1 MVRSR
6 GRFVWYELMTP
17 DVDAATAFYCNIVG
31 WSAKDASQRGM
42 RYTLLTAGNESV
54 CGLLQLSAEAS
65 RMGAR
70 PNWLGYVGVD
80 DVDAAVRRVADLGGT
95 VHVAATDIPDKSRFS
110 IVADPQST
118 AFALFRWLRADPQP
132 PPDVAAPGQVGWHE
146 LLADD
151 WETAW
156 PFYSGLL
163 GWQKA
168 VAETGVLGTYQHFS
182 ADGQPIGGMFT
193 KPATVPAPFWLYY
206 FNVGDID
213 AAVTRVKA
221 GRGQVLNGPMQVLG
235 GKVVVQCTDPQG
247 AIFALMGPRS
257 RAGIGKPRYEQ
268 ITVFKA
274 DLANLSPARKTRGK
288 TSADLSP
295 DHAASKRVLG

>member
-1 MVRSR
+1 MVGSQ

-17 DVDAATAFYCNIVG
+17 DIDAAKAFYCNIVG

-54 CGLLQLSAEAS
+54 CGLLQLPAEAS

-70 PNWLGYVGVD
+70 ANWLGYVAVD
-80 DVDAAVRRVADLGGT
+80 DVDAAARRVADLGGT
-95 VHVAATDIPDKSRFS
+95 VHVAATDITGKSRFS
-110 IVADPQST
+110 IVADSQST
-118 AFALFRWLRADPQP
+118 AFALFRWLRADAQKS
-132 PPDVAAPGQVGWHE
+132 PDMAAPGQVGWHE

-156 PFYSGLL
+156 PFYSRLF

-168 VAETGVLGTYQHFS
+168 LAETGVLGTYQHFS
-182 ADGQPIGGMFT
+182 TEGQPIGGMFT
-193 KPATVPAPFWLYY
+193 KPAMVPAPFWLYY

-221 GRGQVLNGPMQVLG
+221 GNGQVLNGPMQVLG
-235 GKVVVQCTDPQG
+235 GKMVVQCTDPQG

-274 DLANLSPARKTRGK
+274 DLAHLIPARKTREKSGGSL
-288 TSADLSP
+288 T
-295 DHAASKRVLG
+295 